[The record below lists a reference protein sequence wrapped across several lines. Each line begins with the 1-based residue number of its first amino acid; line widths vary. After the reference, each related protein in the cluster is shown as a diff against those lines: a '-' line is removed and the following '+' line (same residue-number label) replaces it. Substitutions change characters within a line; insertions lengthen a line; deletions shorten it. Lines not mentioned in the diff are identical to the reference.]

1 VAFLLDTSALSEPM
15 RRQPREVFMERL
27 RRIPS
32 EELFTSSICVME
44 LRYGCALKGDADLW
58 RRIEENVLSNIPV
71 VSFGLEEA
79 ACCGELLAGL
89 SKQGTPIGVED
100 SQIGAT
106 ALMHQLTLVTFNLKH
121 FTKIPNLQ
129 VEDWLS

>member
-1 VAFLLDTSALSEPM
+1 
-15 RRQPREVFMERL
+15 MERL